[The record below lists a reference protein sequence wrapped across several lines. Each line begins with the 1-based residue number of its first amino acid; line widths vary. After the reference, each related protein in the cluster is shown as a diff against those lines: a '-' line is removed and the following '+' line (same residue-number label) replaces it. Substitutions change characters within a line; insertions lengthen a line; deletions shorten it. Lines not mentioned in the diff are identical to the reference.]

1 MSIKGSQSISCN
13 VNSCA
18 FNQERKCTLKA
29 IVVAPCPHGDSGKP
43 EDESMCASYY
53 KRMS

>member
-29 IVVAPCPHGDSGKP
+29 IVVATSVLMEIP
-43 EDESMCASYY
+43 ENQ
-53 KRMS
+53 RMKVCVQVIIRG

>member
-43 EDESMCASYY
+43 L
-53 KRMS
+53 RMKVCVQVIIRG